1 MPSDDDVS
9 LTEPLT
15 ERGTGSG
22 AETVRQCVEAGLVD
36 DIQIHVAPLLLGDG
50 VRLSAGLAKAPVSLT
65 TVRVCDSP
73 SGVTHLHFRITR

>member
-1 MPSDDDVS
+1 
-9 LTEPLT
+9 
-15 ERGTGSG
+15 
-22 AETVRQCVEAGLVD
+22 VEAGLVD